1 MPKTIQVKRALAAT
15 WTTTLA
21 ETVLASGEM
30 GLEKDT
36 GKFKFGDG
44 VHTWANLS
52 YSDATEVV
60 DDLEVITEQNQ
71 AQYATKAASA
81 KAVKALEDRVGEI
94 EAIDTID
101 GGDLDAENQTEP
113 GD

>member
-1 MPKTIQVKRALAAT
+1 MAKTIQVKRALAAS
-15 WTTTLA
+15 WASTLA
-21 ETVLASGEM
+21 DTVLASGEM

-44 VHTWANLS
+44 THTWSELS

-60 DDLEVITEQNQ
+60 DDLDVITEVNK

-81 KAVKALEDRVGEI
+81 KVVKDIEERIDAI

-101 GGDLDAENQTEP
+101 GGDLDAVEEP
-113 GD
+113 AQGE

>member
-1 MPKTIQVKRALAAT
+1 MGKTIQVKRALAAS
-15 WTTTLA
+15 WSSTLA
-21 ETVLASGEM
+21 ETVLASGEI

-36 GKFKFGDG
+36 GRFKFGDG
-44 VHTWANLS
+44 VKTWTQLA
-52 YSDATEVV
+52 YSDATDIV
-60 DDLEVITEQNQ
+60 DDLDVITEQNQ

-81 KAVKALEDRVGEI
+81 KAVKALEDRVEEI

-101 GGDLDAENQTEP
+101 GGDLDEANAEP

>member
-1 MPKTIQVKRALAAT
+1 MAKTIQVKRALAAS
-15 WTTTLA
+15 WTSTLA
-21 ETVLASGEM
+21 DVVLASGEM

-44 VHTWANLS
+44 EHTWAQLS

-60 DDLEVITEQNQ
+60 DDLDVITEQNQ

-81 KAVKALEDRVGEI
+81 KTVKALEDRVEAI
-94 EAIDTID
+94 EAVDTID
-101 GGDLDAENQTEP
+101 GGDLDEANAEP